1 MRYQI
6 TCDNCGKK
14 FLIEA
19 EGGQTVRCK
28 CPQCHSV
35 MQITLPDVDK
45 GEQYNAANDEPTYN
59 GQPLYNHDDQPQ
71 KKGSHTVVL
80 TVIITIIVMIVLG
93 LAFFGMR
100 DFGNHPA
107 DTTAVAP
114 EDTLQEEPQPIE
126 ETEQTPDTEVIEEVK
141 QPEQEAP
148 QEQETAPEEQQEEN
162 VQTPANNNQ
171 ENEAPAKPDT
181 TKAKR

>member
-59 GQPLYNHDDQPQ
+59 GQPLDNHDDQPQ

-162 VQTPANNNQ
+162 VQAPANNNQ

-181 TKAKR
+181 TKTKR

>member
-59 GQPLYNHDDQPQ
+59 GQPLDNHDDQPQ
-71 KKGSHTVVL
+71 KKGSHTIVL

-114 EDTLQEEPQPIE
+114 ADTLQE
-126 ETEQTPDTEVIEEVK
+126 
-141 QPEQEAP
+141 
-148 QEQETAPEEQQEEN
+148 
-162 VQTPANNNQ
+162 
-171 ENEAPAKPDT
+171 
-181 TKAKR
+181 

>member
-71 KKGSHTVVL
+71 KKGSHTIVL

-162 VQTPANNNQ
+162 VQAPANNNQ

-181 TKAKR
+181 TKTKR